1 MFQHNFEFG
10 GGILI
15 SLRPLLLPLTLFP
28 PLAEQMGTG
37 CCPIPLLG
45 FSLMKVEKER
55 SSLLKSFF
63 RQFVEAQGSRL
74 KDKGFL

>member
-1 MFQHNFEFG
+1 MFQHNFEFLG
-10 GGILI
+10 GTLI
-15 SLRPLLLPLTLFP
+15 SLRSLALALTLFP
-28 PLAEQMGTG
+28 PLVGQVGTG

-63 RQFVEAQGSRL
+63 RQF
-74 KDKGFL
+74 